1 MATALTALSTLAGIN
16 DLAAARPALDATA
29 AAVAA
34 WYEQKAFVLNHIA
47 EESGSDRDG
56 WEARAN
62 AAHDH
67 AVRLLAGAAGG
78 GSR

>member
-1 MATALTALSTLAGIN
+1 MSTLVAIN
-16 DLAAARPALDATA
+16 DLASARPGAGASA

-34 WYEQKAFVLNHIA
+34 WYERKALVLHQLA
-47 EESGSDRDG
+47 QESVSDQDV
-56 WEARAN
+56 WHALAV

-67 AVRLLAGAAGG
+67 AVRLLAG

>member
-1 MATALTALSTLAGIN
+1 MSTLVAIN
-16 DLAAARPALDATA
+16 DLAFARPAVDAPA

-34 WYEQKAFVLNHIA
+34 WYERKALVLHEVA
-47 EESGSDRDG
+47 SESVSDQDV
-56 WEARAN
+56 WKALAS

-67 AVRLLAGAAGG
+67 AVRLLAG